1 MSATISDGQ
10 WKEFWKKKAVGVFDA
25 DDFQWV
31 IDHWQTIHNLR
42 LGNFR
47 AVDVAERVVSMASGF
62 PASVVPVFSAIVTYI
77 QPNLAELKQKFSWVN
92 SDYAKADFKPIDRC
106 KDVSRD
112 TREVAFEYVHMGRDA
127 STDEVLAEM
136 DRHGLRPALYEE
148 LLAFGAKYPDEQR
161 QFPIIALGSV
171 WRGFG
176 GRLRVAYLSRGG
188 SERSLSLY
196 WFGGDWN
203 GFCRFLAVRK

>member
-1 MSATISDGQ
+1 
-10 WKEFWKKKAVGVFDA
+10 
-25 DDFQWV
+25 
-31 IDHWQTIHNLR
+31 
-42 LGNFR
+42 
-47 AVDVAERVVSMASGF
+47 
-62 PASVVPVFSAIVTYI
+62 
-77 QPNLAELKQKFSWVN
+77 
-92 SDYAKADFKPIDRC
+92 
-106 KDVSRD
+106 
-112 TREVAFEYVHMGRDA
+112 

>member
-1 MSATISDGQ
+1 
-10 WKEFWKKKAVGVFDA
+10 
-25 DDFQWV
+25 
-31 IDHWQTIHNLR
+31 
-42 LGNFR
+42 
-47 AVDVAERVVSMASGF
+47 MASKEEKDLKEVLSNWGLAF
-62 PASVVPVFSAIVTYI
+62 ELLKVLVHSILKKGGTIEHLRRLLKEPDLVSKVADLLVDKSVAAFSAIVTYI

-171 WRGFG
+171 WRDFNGD
-176 GRLRVAYLSRGG
+176 LCVAYLNRND
-188 SERSLSLY
+188 SERGLGLDWISDR
-196 WFGGDWN
+196 WGG
-203 GFCRFLAVRK
+203 GCRFLAVRK